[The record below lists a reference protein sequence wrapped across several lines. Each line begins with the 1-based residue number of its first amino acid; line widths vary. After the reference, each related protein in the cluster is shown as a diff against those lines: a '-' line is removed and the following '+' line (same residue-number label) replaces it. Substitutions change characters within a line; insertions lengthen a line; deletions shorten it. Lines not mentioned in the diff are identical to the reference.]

1 MAQGSGAT
9 GVSQA
14 TIDVVIP
21 VYNGAAT
28 VESAIASIQAQTV
41 RDLRIIVVND
51 GSTDASKAILERM
64 ASADGRIVLL
74 NKLNGGIV
82 DALNDGLEACT
93 AELVARH
100 DADDL
105 AVPDRFERQL
115 GWMQTHSDCSAVSGA
130 VIHVNEAGLELGPK
144 EVPDDPAMADAL
156 LYPQKEPYLIHPFLM
171 VRRAAVSA
179 AGGYRHVFHAE
190 DTDLYWR
197 LQERGKLANMPGL
210 LGYYRVHGQSVT
222 GISTLNGR
230 ISAMSS
236 QLSGLSALRR
246 RAGRAD
252 IAFPRGALAE
262 YKAVGSLEGVVAL
275 GARGLEQEEAVRL
288 AAATSAKMLEL
299 SAYRPYE
306 LDSAD
311 CAFIRRSLG
320 RAMATMGR
328 KNRALTIRRI
338 TGTAARLTAAGRVVE
353 ALKLC
358 PPGLYPQFASRL
370 ALRAAAPASFRYTL
384 RRLARRPAVVK

>member
-1 MAQGSGAT
+1 M
-9 GVSQA
+9 SQ
-14 TIDVVIP
+14 TTVDVIIP
-21 VYNGAAT
+21 IYNGAAT
-28 VESAIASIQAQTV
+28 VESAVGSIQAQTL
-41 RDLRIIVVND
+41 RDIRIIVIND
-51 GSTDASKAILERM
+51 GSTDASKAILDRM
-64 ASADGRIVLL
+64 AAADSRIVLL
-74 NKLNGGIV
+74 NRANGGIV
-82 DALNDGLEACT
+82 DALNAGLDACT

-105 AVPDRFERQL
+105 AVPDRLERQV
-115 GWMQTHSDCSAVSGA
+115 GWMRKHPECIAVSGA
-130 VIHVNEAGLELGPK
+130 VIHINQSGRELGPK

-171 VRRAAVSA
+171 MRRSTPAAI
-179 AGGYRHVFHAE
+179 GGYRHVFHAE

-197 LQERGKLANMPGL
+197 LQERGSLTNMTDL
-210 LGYYRVHGQSVT
+210 LGYYRVHDQSIT
-222 GISTLNGR
+222 GASTLNGR

-246 RAGRAD
+246 RAGRGD
-252 IAFPRGALAE
+252 IAFPREALVE
-262 YKAVGSLEGVVAL
+262 YKAAGSLEEITKL
-275 GARGLEQEEAVRL
+275 GARGLEQNEAVRL

-311 CAFIRRSLG
+311 CAFIRSSLE
-320 RAMATMGR
+320 RVMATMGGQ
-328 KNRALTIRRI
+328 NRALTIRRI
-338 TGTAARLTAAGRVVE
+338 TGTAARLAAAGRVME

-358 PPGLYPQFASRL
+358 PPRLYPQFASRL

-384 RRLARRPAVVK
+384 RKLARRPAVVK